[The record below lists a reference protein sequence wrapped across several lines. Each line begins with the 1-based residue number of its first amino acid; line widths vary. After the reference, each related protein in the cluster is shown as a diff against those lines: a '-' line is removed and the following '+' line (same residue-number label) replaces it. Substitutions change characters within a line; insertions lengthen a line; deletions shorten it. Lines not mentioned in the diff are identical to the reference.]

1 MKTNRV
7 KYPKASLGGQS
18 RRRAIRRRNNAAQ
31 KSRKRT
37 KILLG
42 GAIAAVVVVAGI
54 ALYRNN
60 KGKYSDLPQ
69 PPADAPIPPMYPKP
83 PLPQP

>member
-18 RRRAIRRRNNAAQ
+18 RKRAIRRRNNAAQ
-31 KSRKRT
+31 KNLKRT
-37 KILLG
+37 RLLVG
-42 GAIAAVVVVAGI
+42 GAIAAVVVIAGVVV
-54 ALYRNN
+54 YRRGQ
-60 KGKYSDLPQ
+60 GKYADLPQ

>member
-7 KYPKASLGGQS
+7 KYPKANLGGQS
-18 RRRAIRRRNNAAQ
+18 RKRAIRRRNNASDKA
-31 KSRKRT
+31 RRRN
-37 KILLG
+37 KILVG
-42 GAIAAVVVVAGI
+42 TAIAAAVVVTGVVIYKHG
-54 ALYRNN
+54 

-69 PPADAPIPPMYPKP
+69 PPDNAPIPPMYPKP